1 MIPYLSIVFSAGAL
15 FQKIREMDKNIKKI
29 KMGAKDTETSLYTID
44 MRVIKLETVLDNI
57 EVSLNVPSIQPNKNG
72 GTTMPRKIKQIPE
85 EFKTYEEAAEFWD
98 THDST
103 EYEDVLEEVEMHVD
117 IQKRHYLIELG
128 KNTAQLLQKS
138 ALKKG
143 VPPGYLASEIL
154 EKRLVEAV

>member
-72 GTTMPRKIKQIPE
+72 GTTMPRKIKQICNDQTDVQQHKE
-85 EFKTYEEAAEFWD
+85 HKNKVVMSHRAA
-98 THDST
+98 
-103 EYEDVLEEVEMHVD
+103 M
-117 IQKRHYLIELG
+117 
-128 KNTAQLLQKS
+128 S
-138 ALKKG
+138 AC
-143 VPPGYLASEIL
+143 S
-154 EKRLVEAV
+154 